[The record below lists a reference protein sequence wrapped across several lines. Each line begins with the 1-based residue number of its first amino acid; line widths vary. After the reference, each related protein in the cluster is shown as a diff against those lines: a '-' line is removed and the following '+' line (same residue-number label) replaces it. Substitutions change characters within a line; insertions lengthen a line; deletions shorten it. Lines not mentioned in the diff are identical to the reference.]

1 MSRTLSR
8 LAVAA
13 TAVVLA
19 AGLAVPSTADARD
32 RAGALR
38 WVALGDSYTAG
49 VIQAT
54 GDVFETPPDG
64 CARTTQSYPEIARRD
79 LGARVDLRNVSCG
92 AATIDNVY
100 REQQTPLGR
109 PMPPDAI
116 DPNAPFAPVPPQLDA
131 VGPKTDL
138 VTIGIGGNTM
148 GFAEIIQRCVE
159 LGDRS
164 KNTGT
169 PCKDEFTPSMSVR
182 LDTVRQQYDQ
192 MLTALHS
199 KAPTAKVITVG
210 YPHIVPNDTASCRF
224 GDIQQLHTITAG
236 DLDWARTAVLEPL
249 NKVIQQVS
257 AAHGA
262 TYVDQYASSAGH
274 SVCDSDHWVDGV
286 VSSIVPLQFAFVH
299 PNAKGQA
306 NVARLVE
313 NAIHAG

>member
-1 MSRTLSR
+1 

-13 TAVVLA
+13 TTVVLA
-19 AGLAVPSTADARD
+19 AGLAVPSTAGAEG

-64 CARTTQSYPEIARRD
+64 CGRTTQSYPEIARRD
-79 LGARVDLRNVSCG
+79 LGAKVDLRNVSCG
-92 AATIDNVY
+92 AATIDSVY

-109 PMPPDAI
+109 PLPPDAV
-116 DPNAPFAPVPPQLDA
+116 DPNAPFKPVPPQLDA

-138 VTIGIGGNTM
+138 VTIGIGGNTL
-148 GFAEIIQRCVE
+148 GFAEIVQRCVE
-159 LGDRS
+159 LGEKT

-169 PCKDEFTPSMSVR
+169 PCKDEFSASLSTR
-182 LDTVRQQYDQ
+182 LETVRQEYDK

-199 KAPTAKVITVG
+199 KAASAKVITVG
-210 YPHIVPNDTASCRF
+210 YPRIIPNDASTCRF
-224 GDIQQLHTITAG
+224 GNIEQLHTITTG

-249 NKVIQQVS
+249 NAVIQKVS

-262 TYVDQYASSAGH
+262 TYVDQYTSGAGH

-306 NVARLVE
+306 NAARLVE
-313 NAIHAG
+313 NAILGH